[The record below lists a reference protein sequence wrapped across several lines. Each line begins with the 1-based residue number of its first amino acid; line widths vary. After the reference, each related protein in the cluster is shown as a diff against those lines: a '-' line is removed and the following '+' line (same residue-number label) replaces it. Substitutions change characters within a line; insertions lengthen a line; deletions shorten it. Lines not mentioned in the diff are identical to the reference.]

1 MKLKKP
7 DRSVSN
13 MDVLKDIRGLLSV
26 TQERED
32 GTAVE
37 VRGEGC
43 LEVEIAKLE
52 AQIRHYKELVKKQ
65 QEELHRVESEKEELA
80 AKLKVLGSG
89 KNNLISPTSKSVSLG
104 EEAAQLEARIAELSS
119 ALSQIDGLLKL
130 RVQELLKR
138 IARLF
143 QEAGQGEVAIEFR
156 KAASELEVVENF
168 AHFLRVL
175 LEQ

>member
-7 DRSVSN
+7 ERSVSN

-26 TQERED
+26 TRDRQEVTAD
-32 GTAVE
+32 GVIDESSLEAETA
-37 VRGEGC
+37 R
-43 LEVEIAKLE
+43 LE
-52 AQIRHYKELVKKQ
+52 AQIKYFEELVQKQ
-65 QEELHRVESEKEELA
+65 GEELRRIENEKEEFA
-80 AKLKVLGSG
+80 AKLKMLESG
-89 KNNLISPTSKSVSLG
+89 KDKLIAQSSKSAPG
-104 EEAAQLEARIAELSS
+104 EEAAQLETRIAELTS

-130 RVQELLKR
+130 RVQELSKK

-156 KAASELEVVENF
+156 KTAGELEVVENF

-175 LEQ
+175 LE